1 VEAEQTVEELLADV
15 KLQYDLHGET
25 LQRAQGQRATLEEAR
40 DTVTQ
45 AVDKLIEQVRDGAEK
60 IKHVCADFNLAHE
73 LAISVRQVA
82 CRAPTTR
89 LPLCAIQSR
98 ANPSPS
104 SLPPTVCVCQLK
116 TERGL
121 LTNLAAIDAA
131 DRFIGAIEGVVDA
144 LQREKGAAPRAR
156 PGGRGAVAAST
167 R

>member
-1 VEAEQTVEELLADV
+1 VETEQTVEELLEDV

-45 AVDKLIEQVRDGAEK
+45 AVDKLIAQVRDGAEK

-82 CRAPTTR
+82 CLGDPP
-89 LPLCAIQSR
+89 PLRAIQ
-98 ANPSPS
+98 ACQP
-104 SLPPTVCVCQLK
+104 LTLAPTVCVCQLK
-116 TERGL
+116 TEQRL
-121 LTNLAAIDAA
+121 LENIAAIEAA
-131 DRFIGAIEGVVDA
+131 ERFIGAIEGIVDA